1 MASRSSSGIGVGI
14 TITLLGVAC
23 LALFITTI
31 VFLSKFQGAQR
42 QLNQNIAESEE
53 FIRQDE
59 RNNDAIQRFKDPAKQ
74 ARMSVVGYL
83 NDSLK
88 QTMGA
93 VSGSANDTFT
103 QLSEKLQ
110 KVEGASSN
118 NLIGVVHTRDAEIA
132 DLKTKLDDS
141 DKSRQTALQD
151 LRNEAD
157 RTKALEEAHKKTI
170 DSMNAD
176 IDRYKAEVE
185 QYRQQVNEAKQGMD
199 VREAKRTEASAQA
212 ESALK
217 ESIRKLDSENLQLK
231 EQLGKLRAEKTSQ
244 ILKPTPEA
252 TLVDGDI
259 IALNSGA
266 NSVTINRGTRDKV
279 ILGMTFAVYSDA
291 TAIKPDA
298 IGEYPRG
305 KATIEV
311 TNVGETS
318 SVCRITSETKGNPV
332 VRGDVI
338 ANAVYDPKKVYT
350 FLIRGNFDPKGTGV
364 ATPNGAEDVKAMIVS
379 WGGKTTDEL
388 TGAVDFLVLGQR
400 PQLPPKPT
408 KDTPEPVVRE
418 YIRLDTLAQQ
428 YDQLLQQAISTSL
441 PVLNENRLNTL
452 IGRTRGVR

>member
-1 MASRSSSGIGVGI
+1 VGTLFGRRTGPDGPPGRRPESTSWRLAAVLASAWASPSPFWGWRASRSSLPPSSSS
-14 TITLLGVAC
+14 A
-23 LALFITTI
+23 
-31 VFLSKFQGAQR
+31 SFQGAQR

-199 VREAKRTEASAQA
+199 VREASGPRPPRRPNRPEGVDPQA
-212 ESALK
+212 
-217 ESIRKLDSENLQLK
+217 
-231 EQLGKLRAEKTSQ
+231 
-244 ILKPTPEA
+244 
-252 TLVDGDI
+252 
-259 IALNSGA
+259 
-266 NSVTINRGTRDKV
+266 
-279 ILGMTFAVYSDA
+279 
-291 TAIKPDA
+291 
-298 IGEYPRG
+298 
-305 KATIEV
+305 
-311 TNVGETS
+311 
-318 SVCRITSETKGNPV
+318 
-332 VRGDVI
+332 
-338 ANAVYDPKKVYT
+338 
-350 FLIRGNFDPKGTGV
+350 
-364 ATPNGAEDVKAMIVS
+364 
-379 WGGKTTDEL
+379 
-388 TGAVDFLVLGQR
+388 GQ
-400 PQLPPKPT
+400 
-408 KDTPEPVVRE
+408 
-418 YIRLDTLAQQ
+418 
-428 YDQLLQQAISTSL
+428 
-441 PVLNENRLNTL
+441 
-452 IGRTRGVR
+452 